1 MKKFME
7 NKKMEEISAKHLH
20 NVRQRAVIELRN

>member
-1 MKKFME
+1 MRQFME
-7 NKKMEEISAKHLH
+7 NKRLEEVSAKHLH